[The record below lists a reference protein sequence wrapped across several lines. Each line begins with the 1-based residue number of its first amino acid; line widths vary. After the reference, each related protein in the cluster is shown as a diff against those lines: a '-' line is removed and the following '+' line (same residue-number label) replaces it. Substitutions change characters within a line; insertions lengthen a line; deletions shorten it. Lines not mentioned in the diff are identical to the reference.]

1 MTLALKS
8 TQPSCSEM
16 QPSFQVSPQNEAS
29 ARGGGCFVGWWSSC
43 HAAWRT
49 DNRVDDRYCTQT
61 LSLQSDASSL
71 SKSPLES
78 FRQVAELQT
87 CPLKLC
93 LQKFLAAHELLSQT
107 LHPHRCLHQTLMQT
121 YILLLQRPVSGIEQC
136 LVLSAAQSSI

>member
-1 MTLALKS
+1 MKLLLEEVVVLLGGGAVV
-8 TQPSCSEM
+8 M
-16 QPSFQVSPQNEAS
+16 QP
-29 ARGGGCFVGWWSSC
+29 GGQTTEWTAV
-43 HAAWRT
+43 T
-49 DNRVDDRYCTQT
+49 LQKRYKD
-61 LSLQSDASSL
+61 LSLQSDTSSL
-71 SKSPLES
+71 LKSPLES

-121 YILLLQRPVSGIEQC
+121 YILVLQRPVSGIEQC